1 MTARSCQLSA
11 TPVRYPR
18 LRQRASALG
27 HVCTSARHTSS
38 RRGRTSSRL
47 CRTSRPRQSRIA
59 TSHLVPHIRDI
70 WSGSARDRP
79 FAASRGSSERS
90 LREFVN
96 DYTAVLAVPFYI
108 ANKIAR
114 RGNRGSAAIS
124 RWAFD
129 ARAGRQ
135 TIDLSPQLRRRG
147 RKARTSLI
155 PGSSDGRNR
164 SRNPGWPGP
173 AMPRM
178 RCYVPPVGVEPT
190 LGTLL
195 GGRPLPLGYGGF
207 MRIPRTVP
215 INARAADYY
224 GLDPRS
230 ISPIQFLSPGLQIRC
245 VTISLQALRSV
256 NTLFAAA
263 RALQASP
270 LPSAPEHSV
279 QHALSHP
286 AGKGVL
292 LARVVATDE

>member
-1 MTARSCQLSA
+1 MTARLRRRGA
-11 TPVRYPR
+11 AVNLPDGIRKR
-18 LRQRASALG
+18 LHG
-27 HVCTSARHTSS
+27 GS
-38 RRGRTSSRL
+38 RRAILYR
-47 CRTSRPRQSRIA
+47 
-59 TSHLVPHIRDI
+59 
-70 WSGSARDRP
+70 
-79 FAASRGSSERS
+79 
-90 LREFVN
+90 
-96 DYTAVLAVPFYI
+96 
-108 ANKIAR
+108 NKIAR

-124 RWAFD
+124 RWPLMHGQAD
-129 ARAGRQ
+129 KRLTYRHSSDGAAGKH
-135 TIDLSPQLRRRG
+135 G
-147 RKARTSLI
+147 TSRYL
-155 PGSSDGRNR
+155 GSSDRRNR

-245 VTISLQALRSV
+245 VTISLQELRSV

-263 RALQASP
+263 WALQASP